1 MALKWHLPSPCS
13 LWTTIGKNNY
23 RLQIIICRQ
32 HLLVKSPA
40 DAQLYHRAHLTFVIS
55 NRTSTSL
62 PTRDSV
68 VPLRGRFPAINRP
81 WWRFF
86 KKWKAEHL
94 HSRTRAF
101 SELTFS
107 SGTMGGE
114 CTCYSRTCRPL
125 WPVFIILATVSCM
138 FTCSDSSAAVIG
150 KMYPRGNH
158 WAVGKTIPQFP
169 LGFAEFARW
178 FKSD

>member
-1 MALKWHLPSPCS
+1 MALTSPIT
-13 LWTTIGKNNY
+13 LWTNIGKNNY
-23 RLQIIICRQ
+23 RLHTMICRQ
-32 HLLVKSPA
+32 HFNLPVLLVKSLA
-40 DAQLYHRAHLTFVIS
+40 DARLHHRAHLTFVIS

-68 VPLRGRFPAINRP
+68 VPLRGRFLAITRP

-86 KKWKAEHL
+86 KNWKAEHL
-94 HSRTRAF
+94 QPR
-101 SELTFS
+101 TFS
-107 SGTMGGE
+107 FGNMGGE

-125 WPVFIILATVSCM
+125 WPVVIILATVSCM

-169 LGFAEFARW
+169 QGFAEIAWR